1 MDTKRFLKEIRSIIR
16 EEIEYALEKK
26 LTETKKKPVHETI
39 DHGVSLYKQA
49 VAGASKK
56 QTKQQPQVKKKPTAT
71 GKYAGIQD
79 ILEETR
85 RSLQESYASDDYSID
100 GYDAGREMHFDTN
113 SLNAFAAERTGTVN
127 AVPAGVNPNQL
138 APEVAQALTRD
149 YSALMAKINE
159 KKGR

>member
-1 MDTKRFLKEIRSIIR
+1 MDTKKFLTEIRSIIR
-16 EEIEYALEKK
+16 EEIEYALDKK
-26 LTETKKKPVHETI
+26 LSESKKKPVQETI

-49 VAGASKK
+49 IKGVSKK
-56 QTKQQPQVKKKPTAT
+56 QQSPKKPISS
-71 GKYAGIQD
+71 GKYNGIND

-85 RSLQESYASDDYSID
+85 RSLQENYSVDDYD
-100 GYDAGREMHFDTN
+100 RGREMFFDSN
-113 SLNAFAAERTGTVN
+113 SLNAFAGDRMGGIN
-127 AVPAGVNPNQL
+127 ATPAGVNPSEI